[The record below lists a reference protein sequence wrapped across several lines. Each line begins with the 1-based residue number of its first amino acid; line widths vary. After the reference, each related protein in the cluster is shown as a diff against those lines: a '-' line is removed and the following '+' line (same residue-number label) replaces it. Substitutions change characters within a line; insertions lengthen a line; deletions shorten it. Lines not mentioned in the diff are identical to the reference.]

1 MRYMQAD
8 AAMEWRACAALFAAG
23 EVALLQEAR
32 PPSPLVVHVQALTA
46 IASTSA
52 ASMAV
57 KQEPTQNGQASSQQ
71 QDAAAGGL
79 GSGAGGISSEA
90 VRVRVLIVFA
100 DVGGCVCTRA

>member
-46 IASTSA
+46 IA
-52 ASMAV
+52 
-57 KQEPTQNGQASSQQ
+57 
-71 QDAAAGGL
+71 AAGGL